1 MPSDNNKPRNRKTGL
16 KINNDASTV
25 PAPKPSPVEAF
36 EKKADEAFIK
46 IQGYKQRMW
55 DLSSKFKSF
64 VEDKILPV
72 NKTVVSKDVENEV
85 LQQLIAVASEM
96 NEDNTQPEGLG
107 STALCMLLLKMTL
120 LQRDLINNLG
130 YEVDKLK
137 MQLQKQ
143 NKPEDK

>member
-1 MPSDNNKPRNRKTGL
+1 MPFDEIKPRNRKTGL
-16 KINNDASTV
+16 KINNEASKV
-25 PAPKPSPVEAF
+25 PPPKPSATEVF
-36 EKKADEAFIK
+36 EKKADEAFMK
-46 IQGYKQRMW
+46 IQGYKQKMW

-72 NKTVVSKDVENEV
+72 NKTVISKDVENEV

-120 LQRDLINNLG
+120 LQRDIINNLG